1 MIAFNELRITP
12 DSKNLIIDAS
22 VEDYEYYKD
31 ITIDSIIIDTQETYS
46 VSGPS
51 STPILTY
58 SIDSTQD
65 NSLYTVHKSLDNK
78 NIRLQLTNKDLQ
90 DKLSTS
96 LLFVYV
102 VVRGIPSPAT
112 PCGMDNMITLGTV
125 VDLFPIY
132 CKTISYLKELNNSC
146 NIPKNL
152 IDMILRLKA
161 LELSLKT
168 GNYIQAIEYWNK
180 YFINISTN
188 INTSSC
194 GCNT

>member
-1 MIAFNELRITP
+1 MITFNELRITP
-12 DSKNLIIDAS
+12 DSKSLIIDVS
-22 VEDYEYYKD
+22 VKDYEYYKN
-31 ITIDSIIIDTQETYS
+31 ITIDSIIIDTQETYL

-51 STPILTY
+51 SNPIFKY
-58 SIDSTQD
+58 SVKSTQD
-65 NSLYTVHKSLDNK
+65 NNLYSAQRSLDNK
-78 NIRLQLTNKDLQ
+78 SIRLQLTSQDLQ

-102 VVRGIPSPAT
+102 ITTGIPSPAT
-112 PCGMDNMITLGTV
+112 PCGMDSMITLGTV

-132 CKTISYLKELNNSC
+132 CKTISYLKELNSSC
-146 NIPKNL
+146 SIPKNL

>member
-1 MIAFNELRITP
+1 MITFNELRITP
-12 DSKNLIIDAS
+12 DSKSLIIDVS
-22 VEDYEYYKD
+22 VKDYEYYKN
-31 ITIDSIIIDTQETYS
+31 ITIDSIIIDTQETYL

-102 VVRGIPSPAT
+102 VVRGIHSPAT
-112 PCGMDNMITLGTV
+112 PCGMDNTITLGTV

-132 CKTISYLKELNNSC
+132 CKTISYLKELNSSC
-146 NIPKNL
+146 SIPKNL

-188 INTSSC
+188 INSTSC

>member
-1 MIAFNELRITP
+1 MITFNELRITP
-12 DSKNLIIDAS
+12 DSKSLIIDVS
-22 VEDYEYYKD
+22 VKDYEYYKN
-31 ITIDSIIIDTQETYS
+31 ITIDSIIIDTQETYL

-51 STPILTY
+51 SNPIFKY
-58 SIDSTQD
+58 SVKSTQD
-65 NSLYTVHKSLDNK
+65 NNLYSAQRSLDNK
-78 NIRLQLTNKDLQ
+78 SIRLQLTSQDLQ

-102 VVRGIPSPAT
+102 VTTGKSSPAT
-112 PCGMDNMITLGTV
+112 PCGMGNRITLGTV

-132 CKTISYLKELNNSC
+132 CKTISYLKELNSSC
-146 NIPKNL
+146 SIPKNL

-188 INTSSC
+188 INSTSC